1 MSGRSAYV
9 RAKNT
14 ERADRSTHRL
24 YGDCGQDDPIFYSY
38 AGAAKSMSKPTISTN
53 PSYVSSSRPGRRRQS
68 LSSTSS
74 TYGYSIPTTRK
85 PRPIIVASAIE
96 KSDFRTHLDGMSSSL
111 RYKLGRLLKG
121 GDDNSNSNSNSG
133 RGKRPMTSQ
142 GMSSDDDSRSIDFT
156 PSINAVPSLSPSTSP
171 EIPAPFPAAAPVRRP
186 ATINA
191 MRAKQQKEA
200 VIHKIRRFEGGG
212 KLPQLGW
219 KSLSNVRSSNHESSD
234 EIKSN

>member
-14 ERADRSTHRL
+14 ERADRSNHRL
-24 YGDCGQDDPIFYSY
+24 YGDCSQDDHIFYSY

-111 RYKLGRLLKG
+111 RYKLGKLLKG
-121 GDDNSNSNSNSG
+121 GDDNSHSSC
-133 RGKRPMTSQ
+133 GKRPMTSQ

-171 EIPAPFPAAAPVRRP
+171 EIPAPFPAAVPVRRP

-219 KSLSNVRSSNHESSD
+219 KSLSNVRSYDHESTD
-234 EIKSN
+234 ELKSN

>member
-1 MSGRSAYV
+1 M
-9 RAKNT
+9 
-14 ERADRSTHRL
+14 
-24 YGDCGQDDPIFYSY
+24 YGECDQEEHLFYSY
-38 AGAAKSMSKPTISTN
+38 AGAATSVSKPTISTN
-53 PSYVSSSRPGRRRQS
+53 PSYVSSSRPARRRQS
-68 LSSTSS
+68 LSSSSS
-74 TYGYSIPTTRK
+74 TYGYPPPPMRK

-96 KSDFRTHLDGMSSSL
+96 KSDFRTHFDGMSSSL

-121 GDDNSNSNSNSG
+121 GDDNSSST

-156 PSINAVPSLSPSTSP
+156 PSITAVPSLSPSTSP
-171 EIPAPFPAAAPVRRP
+171 EIPAPFPVAAPVRRP

-219 KSLSNVRSSNHESSD
+219 KSLSNVRSD
-234 EIKSN
+234 IC

>member
-14 ERADRSTHRL
+14 ERADRSSHRL
-24 YGDCGQDDPIFYSY
+24 YGDYGQDDHIFYSY
-38 AGAAKSMSKPTISTN
+38 AGAAKSNSKPTISTS

-74 TYGYSIPTTRK
+74 NYGYPSPTMRK

-121 GDDNSNSNSNSG
+121 GDDNSNSN

-171 EIPAPFPAAAPVRRP
+171 EIPAPFLAAVPVRRP

-191 MRAKQQKEA
+191 IRAKQQKEA

-234 EIKSN
+234 KNKSN